1 MSKPK
6 RPGSGAAISQK
17 TQRLKTQRSDGH
29 AAEGGL
35 PSKAEILSFIE
46 GAREKV
52 GKREIAKAF
61 GIKGDNRIGLKTL
74 LAEMTAEGSLAGN
87 RKTLKQPGRLPPVGI
102 LEIIDR
108 DDEGDLIAEPVV
120 WEHDD
125 GPRPRIL
132 VITATGNGRAPE
144 MSLGSG
150 DRFLAKIARRA
161 TDSGG
166 KNGADYSHEAEPI
179 KKLPR
184 EKKRLL
190 GIFRAHPKGGGSIDP
205 VDRRELKTW
214 PVRSGSEGSASDG
227 DLVRFDIARPHARGL
242 PDARIME
249 SLGNPRDQR
258 QISLIAVHAHGIP
271 DEFPDIVLR
280 EVETL
285 PALGPEGR
293 TDLTTLPLLTIDPVD
308 ARDHDDAVH
317 AVADTDP
324 RNAGGFIVTVA
335 IADVAHYVRPGTR
348 LDREAELRGN
358 SVYFPDRVVPMLPER
373 ISNDLCS
380 LREGEPRPCLVVSMV
395 FDAAGRK
402 KRHTFQRAMMRSVAK
417 LSYQEAQAAIDGKP
431 SPKAEPLLDS
441 VLRPLW
447 AAYACLTR
455 GRDAREPL
463 DLNLPERKIVMDGE
477 GRVARIMIPERLEAH
492 RLIEEMMIQANV
504 AAAETLEQNRTH
516 CVYRIHDRPSREK
529 LAALGDFLDSL
540 DLDASQKNW
549 PKVDGMKPAA
559 FNKILALSKGQPIAD
574 LVNEVVLRSQAQAEY
589 NMSNLGHFGLNLE
602 RYAHFTSPIRRYA
615 DLLVHRALIRALKFG
630 PNAPHDGLQKDDEPR
645 LSDVARAISDTERRA
660 MAAERETSD
669 RLLAAFLADRV
680 GAEFPARIS
689 GVTRSGL
696 FVRLRET
703 GADGFIPASTIG
715 GGEYWRHDETAR
727 ALIGDRSARG
737 YRLGDDVEVRL
748 VEAVPMAGAMRF
760 EILSEPQPVGGAA
773 SPSRKTGSR
782 KMGGGRG
789 GHRGRG
795 AGGKDQH
802 RGRRGG

>member
-1 MSKPK
+1 MPKSK
-6 RPGSGAAISQK
+6 RPAGATKPRQK
-17 TQRLKTQRSDGH
+17 PPQDL
-29 AAEGGL
+29 EGGL
-35 PSKAEILSFIE
+35 PSKAQILAFMES
-46 GAREKV
+46 AREKV

-61 GIKGDNRIGLKTL
+61 AIKGDNRIGLKTL
-74 LAEMTAEGSLAGN
+74 LAEMTAEGSLSGN
-87 RKTLKQPGRLPPVGI
+87 RKTLKQKGRLPPVGI

-108 DDEGDLIAEPVV
+108 DDEGDLVAEPVV
-120 WEHDD
+120 WEHED

-132 VITATGNGRAPE
+132 VVTTSGNGRAPGL
-144 MSLGSG
+144 SLGSG
-150 DRFLAKIARRA
+150 DRFLARISRRA
-161 TDSGG
+161 TE
-166 KNGADYSHEAEPI
+166 NGADFSHEAEPL

-190 GIFRAHPKGGGSIDP
+190 GIFRKHPKGGGTIDP

-214 PVRSGSEGSASDG
+214 PVRSGSEGDAGDG

-242 PDARIME
+242 PDARIVE

-258 QISLIAVHAHGIP
+258 QVSLIAVHAHGIP
-271 DEFPDIVLR
+271 DEFPDVVLR
-280 EVETL
+280 EVEAL
-285 PALGPEGR
+285 PALDREGR
-293 TDLTTLPLLTIDPVD
+293 VDLTKIPLLTIDPAD

-317 AVADTDP
+317 AAADADP
-324 RNAGGFIVTVA
+324 RNAGGYIVTVA
-335 IADVAHYVRPGTR
+335 IADVAHYVRPENR

-380 LREGEPRPCLVVSMV
+380 LREGEERPCLAVTMV
-395 FDAAGRK
+395 FDRGGRK
-402 KRHTFQRAMMRSVAK
+402 KRHTFQRALMRSAAK

-431 SPKAEPLLDS
+431 SPKAGPLLEH

-447 AAYACLTR
+447 EAYRCLTR

-504 AAAETLEQNRTH
+504 AAAETLEQHRTP

-529 LAALGDFLDSL
+529 LAALGDFLQSL
-540 DLDASQKNW
+540 DLDM
-549 PKVDGMKPAA
+549 PKVDGLKPAA
-559 FNKILALSKGQPIAD
+559 FNKILALGKGLPVFD
-574 LVNEVVLRSQAQAEY
+574 LINEVVLRSQAQAEY
-589 NMSNLGHFGLNLE
+589 NIRNIGHFGLNLE

-630 PNAPHDGLQKDDEPR
+630 SDGLPREDEPR
-645 LSDVARAISDTERRA
+645 LSEIAKSISDTERRA

-715 GGEYWRHDETAR
+715 GGEFWRHDETAH
-727 ALIGDRSARG
+727 ALIGDRSG
-737 YRLGDDVEVRL
+737 TGDRLGDDVEVRL

-760 EILSEPQPVGGAA
+760 EILSEPQPVGGA
-773 SPSRKTGSR
+773 
-782 KMGGGRG
+782 GGGRSRRSG
-789 GHRGRG
+789 RSHANSRGHNGRE
-795 AGGKDQH
+795 H
-802 RGRRGG
+802 RSRRRV